1 MIFYDLLQGYIRNG
15 LYVKYFALQNDIIY
29 DTLFRFDW

>member
-1 MIFYDLLQGYIRNG
+1 MTYIRNG

-29 DTLFRFDW
+29 DTLFRFDC